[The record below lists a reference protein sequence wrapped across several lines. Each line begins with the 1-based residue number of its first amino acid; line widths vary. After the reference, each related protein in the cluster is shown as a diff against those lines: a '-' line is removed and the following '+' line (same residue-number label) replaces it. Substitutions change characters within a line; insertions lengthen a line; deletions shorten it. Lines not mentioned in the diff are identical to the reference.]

1 MSGDDLP
8 IKVYEGE
15 PSDVAFLISLLA
27 STGIE
32 VVRSG
37 PFFAA
42 GRFTSGGAMN
52 RPRVSW

>member
-27 STGIE
+27 GINE
-32 VVRSG
+32 MLPDES
-37 PFFAA
+37 
-42 GRFTSGGAMN
+42 
-52 RPRVSW
+52 RVTLG